1 MNVFVVTNQCVTHN
15 SSYYEV
21 IAVRSTLEKAQTVLG
36 TCEADFIKGLELN
49 ESLGIENS
57 DFHCANINIEEESMQ
72 LTITDEKTGM
82 FDKYTIHEVDLY

>member
-1 MNVFVVTNQCVTHN
+1 MKVFVVTNQCVTHD

-21 IAVRSTLEKAQTVLG
+21 IAACSTLDEAQTVLG

-49 ESLGIENS
+49 EGLGIENS

>member
-1 MNVFVVTNQCVTHN
+1 MKVFVVTNQALTHD

-21 IAVRSTLEKAQTVLG
+21 IAVCSTLEKAQTVLG
-36 TCEADFIKGLELN
+36 TCESDFIKELEAN

-82 FDKYTIHEVDLY
+82 FDIYTIHEVELR

>member
-1 MNVFVVTNQCVTHN
+1 MKIFVVTNQCVTHD

-21 IAVRSTLEKAQTVLG
+21 IAACSTLDEAQAVLG

-49 ESLGIENS
+49 ESLGIENL

-72 LTITDEKTGM
+72 LTITDECTGM
-82 FDKYTIHEVDLY
+82 FEKYIISIRDLH